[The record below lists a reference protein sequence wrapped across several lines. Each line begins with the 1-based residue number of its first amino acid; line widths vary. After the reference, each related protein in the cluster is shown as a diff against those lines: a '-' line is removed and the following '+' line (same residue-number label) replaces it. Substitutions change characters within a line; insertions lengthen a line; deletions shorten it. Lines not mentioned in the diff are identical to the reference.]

1 MIFREGDKV
10 IVQIIKKRFLITLKP
25 GAFLHTNKGYIRHD
39 EIIGKK
45 PGAVL
50 QTSQGAPAWV
60 FPPTLR
66 DYIMKVQRQT
76 NIIYPKD
83 IAFII
88 AYTGIKCGYRVG
100 EAGSG
105 SGALT
110 TALAYYVS
118 PEGKVYSYEKR
129 EDLQK
134 VAKSNVEKAGLS
146 EFVEF
151 KIGDVTQEVE
161 EKELDVFILDIPTP
175 WEAIDSIYKALKDG
189 GFLVSYLPT
198 IGQVEKTV
206 LAMRNGGF
214 ASIESME
221 VLFRTWKVEKD
232 ATRPDFEMV
241 GHTGFLI
248 FSKKSEKIEIP
259 D

>member
-1 MIFREGDKV
+1 VTFKEGDKV
-10 IVQIIKKRFLITLKP
+10 IIQILKKRFLTTLKKD
-25 GAFLHTNKGYIRHD
+25 ALLHTNKGYIRHE

-50 QTSQGAPAWV
+50 KTSRGVPAWV
-60 FPPTLR
+60 FSPTLR

-88 AYTGIKCGYRVG
+88 TYTGIKNGYRVG

-110 TALAYYVS
+110 TALAYFVS
-118 PEGKVYSYEKR
+118 PKGRVYSYEKR
-129 EDLQK
+129 GGLQK
-134 VAKSNVEKAGLS
+134 VARENVEKAGLS

-151 KIGDVTQEVE
+151 KIGDVTEKIE
-161 EKELDVFILDIPTP
+161 ENELDVFILDIPTP
-175 WEAIDSIYKALKDG
+175 WEALESVRNSLKNG

-198 IGQVEKTV
+198 IGQVEKAV
-206 LAMRNGGF
+206 LAMRECGF
-214 ASIESME
+214 ASIEPME
-221 VLFRTWKVEKD
+221 VLFRTWKVEKE

-248 FSKKSEKIEIP
+248 FSRKVSGEVGK
-259 D
+259 